1 MPIFE
6 TISVWLKEVLLPYG
20 GFGLMLL
27 AVCDSSFV
35 SLPEVNDILLM
46 TFSISNPGGMVTYAT
61 LTTLGSLIGC
71 ALLYGVGRK
80 GGEAF
85 LRRTPR
91 MTDDKLVRI
100 QNWYRRH
107 GVLAVII
114 PSLLPPPTPFKIFVL
129 SAGAFGISWPKFIA
143 AVVVGR
149 GIRYF
154 SEGILAVI
162 YGPAA
167 IEFVRQN
174 FGMIGLGLAI
184 LIVAGA
190 VVYFFFA
197 RRRIRSSEA

>member
-91 MTDDKLVRI
+91 MTDDKLVRM

-154 SEGILAVI
+154 SEGILAVM

-184 LIVAGA
+184 LIVASA